1 MLWDKTGNMRL
12 VLVDEGGMQP
22 IFVQDEQK
30 SAVTKTQME
39 IKRKKDENPKRKEK
53 KRKEKTKENSGS
65 SSKTLSL
72 HGLLNRCG
80 KGRVEQ

>member
-1 MLWDKTGNMRL
+1 MLWDKTGDMRL

-39 IKRKKDENPKRKEK
+39 IKRKKDENPKRKEEREN
-53 KRKEKTKENSGS
+53 KRKFWKFFQDSIAPWST
-65 SSKTLSL
+65 
-72 HGLLNRCG
+72 
-80 KGRVEQ
+80 EQVR